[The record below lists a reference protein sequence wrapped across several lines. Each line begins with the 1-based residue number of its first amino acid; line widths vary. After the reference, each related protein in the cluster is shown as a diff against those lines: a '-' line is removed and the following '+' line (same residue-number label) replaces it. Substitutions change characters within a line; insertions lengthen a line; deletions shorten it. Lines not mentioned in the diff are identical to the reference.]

1 MTGGAQPAGRGLG
14 GSRED
19 AGSRASPAP
28 PYAVGCGAGS
38 VQLLLKLLGAALLS
52 PALTA
57 AQPGPSHLWP
67 MPAAGRAPHLL
78 GSRALVA
85 N

>member
-1 MTGGAQPAGRGLG
+1 MTGGAQPAGCGLG

-19 AGSRASPAP
+19 AGSRAGPAP
-28 PYAVGCGAGS
+28 PCAVGCGVGS

-52 PALTA
+52 PVLTVA
-57 AQPGPSHLWP
+57 HPGPSHLWP
-67 MPAAGRAPHLL
+67 TPAAGRAPNLL